1 MMVVYILTVNMVWAV
16 CYLLYRLC
24 RGHDTFFSLRRGLLL
39 AIVAFALLFPL
50 LNLHLPLSPSQVVV
64 VDSVQQQVWQ
74 QVWLPVM
81 DAMVDGRTSRSGW
94 IALILISIYL
104 CVAAVLLLR
113 FTMQVAEVAKVIRK
127 CPRSDEGVRSF
138 RLLPDGESPFSFFG
152 WLCIPRS
159 LLGTDDLAH
168 VLRHEAVHIRQWH
181 SADTCLLHVLCAL
194 CWFNPASWLT
204 LAELRNLHEYIADG
218 DASRSNTRSYQ
229 YALLGLA
236 PAKAATSVANSFTP
250 PQAREAKAGSCS
262 GKLVQWFN
270 VLPLK
275 KRILMI
281 NKQRTHN
288 AWRVKYLLLAP
299 AMLAFI
305 ALNQPLNARMES
317 VVMPAIEDALHV
329 APWAQQT
336 SEAGANAEKAFS
348 PVEDSTTPKPAAQL
362 AIALSD
368 SLQPGEK
375 ILAKQLS
382 DHLANK
388 APSQLPLIVVDGSVV
403 DIQHMSQLRNE
414 DIESI
419 TVLKGE
425 SATSVWGSRGA
436 NGAICVVTKE
446 FQRRVQQKEIIVDTC
461 TSRSPRRNAV
471 LPKYPGGEVELSS
484 FIARNVRYPQEAL
497 NKGVSGRVLV
507 IVGVNTDGSVE
518 VLDATGTEEK
528 SLLTAAMEVVKKIPK
543 MIPGTIDGK
552 PVVMTMQIP
561 VTFILQ

>member
-1 MMVVYILTVNMVWAV
+1 
-16 CYLLYRLC
+16 
-24 RGHDTFFSLRRGLLL
+24 
-39 AIVAFALLFPL
+39 
-50 LNLHLPLSPSQVVV
+50 
-64 VDSVQQQVWQ
+64 
-74 QVWLPVM
+74 
-81 DAMVDGRTSRSGW
+81 
-94 IALILISIYL
+94 
-104 CVAAVLLLR
+104 
-113 FTMQVAEVAKVIRK
+113 
-127 CPRSDEGVRSF
+127 
-138 RLLPDGESPFSFFG
+138 
-152 WLCIPRS
+152 
-159 LLGTDDLAH
+159 
-168 VLRHEAVHIRQWH
+168 
-181 SADTCLLHVLCAL
+181 
-194 CWFNPASWLT
+194 
-204 LAELRNLHEYIADG
+204 
-218 DASRSNTRSYQ
+218 
-229 YALLGLA
+229 
-236 PAKAATSVANSFTP
+236 
-250 PQAREAKAGSCS
+250 
-262 GKLVQWFN
+262 
-270 VLPLK
+270 
-275 KRILMI
+275 
-281 NKQRTHN
+281 
-288 AWRVKYLLLAP
+288 
-299 AMLAFI
+299 
-305 ALNQPLNARMES
+305 
-317 VVMPAIEDALHV
+317 MPAIEDALHV

-336 SEAGANAEKAFS
+336 SETQGAAAAE
-348 PVEDSTTPKPAAQL
+348 ELSTTEDATTLGTTAQL

-382 DHLANK
+382 ERLANK

-446 FQRRVQQKEIIVDTC
+446 FQRRVQQKEIIADTC

-561 VTFILQ
+561 VTFVLQ

>member
-24 RGHDTFFSLRRGLLL
+24 RGHDTFFGLRRGLLL

-127 CPRSDEGVRSF
+127 CPRSDEGVRGF

-204 LAELRNLHEYIADG
+204 LAELRDLHEYIADG

-336 SEAGANAEKAFS
+336 SEAGVNTDKAFS
-348 PVEDSTTPKPAAQL
+348 PVEDSTTPKTAAQL

-382 DHLANK
+382 ERLAKK

-446 FQRRVQQKEIIVDTC
+446 FQRRVQQKEIVVDTC
-461 TSRSPRRNAV
+461 TSLIPRRNAV

-507 IVGVNTDGSVE
+507 NVGVNTDGSVE

-543 MIPGTIDGK
+543 MIPATIDGK

-561 VTFILQ
+561 VTFQLQ

>member
-1 MMVVYILTVNMVWAV
+1 MMVVYILTANMVWAV

-24 RGHDTFFSLRRGLLL
+24 RGHDTFFGLRRGLLL

-127 CPRSDEGVRSF
+127 CPRSDEGVRGF
-138 RLLPDGESPFSFFG
+138 RLLSDGESPFSFFG

-204 LAELRNLHEYIADG
+204 LAELRDLHEYIADG

-250 PQAREAKAGSCS
+250 PKARETKAGSCS

-336 SEAGANAEKAFS
+336 SEAGVNTDNGFS
-348 PVEDSTTPKPAAQL
+348 PVEDSTSPNTTAQL

-507 IVGVNTDGSVE
+507 NVGVNTDGSVE
-518 VLDATGTEEK
+518 VLSATGTEEK

-561 VTFILQ
+561 VTFVLQ